1 MHQGAHGMDDKWYW
15 IKPLQEPKVVL
26 LRRHHTAL
34 EMRDDFR
41 EHFWVFDGDG
51 KMLLLDRLPIDATKL
66 IHLFDKL
73 GHNLGVDGLSAIC
86 GTLYLDL
93 DWEGIAVTR
102 IENAVFITSVV
113 AKQVGAVAQVDISA
127 AIRH

>member
-1 MHQGAHGMDDKWYW
+1 MLG
-15 IKPLQEPKVVL
+15 
-26 LRRHHTAL
+26 RHHATL

-41 EHFWVFDGDG
+41 EHFRVFDGDG
-51 KMLLLDRLPIDATKL
+51 KMLLLDRLPIDAAEL
-66 IHLFDKL
+66 IDLFDKL
-73 GHNLGVDGLSAIC
+73 GHNLRVDGLATVC
-86 GTLYLDL
+86 WTLYLYL
-93 DWEGIAVTR
+93 DREGIAVTR